1 MDLGDHDM
9 KRLLPNLHSPQELR
23 ALSHPEL
30 ETLAEEL
37 RQEIIQTV
45 SRNGGHL
52 ASSLGVVELTL
63 ALQRIFPTPENKI
76 LWDVGHQAYAH
87 KLLTGRL
94 QDFATLRQLDGL
106 SGFPKRSESNHD
118 CFDVGHSST
127 SISAA
132 LGMAAARDAQ
142 GGDEKIVAVI
152 GDGSLTA
159 GLAFEGLNHAGHLKK
174 DLIVILNDNEMS
186 ISPNVGALSSFLS
199 RKMTSDFFIR
209 FKRETES
216 FLTGLPR
223 FGKDLLNLARRAEDS
238 LKGFLT
244 PGMLFEGFGFNYV
257 GPINGHRLE
266 ELLETLDNVSRLRG
280 PVLVHVLTRKGKGF
294 LPAERNPALFHGVG
308 PFNPVTG
315 EVPAA
320 KGGPASYTAIFG
332 QTLIDLAKADERVVA
347 ITAAMPEGTGL
358 TPFAEAF
365 PERFYDVGIA
375 EQHAVTFAAG
385 LACHGLRPTV
395 AIYSTFLQ
403 RAYDNVLHDVC
414 LQNLPVSFALDR
426 GGLVG
431 ADGPTH
437 HGVFDFAY
445 LRHLPNLVLMAP
457 RDEDQLRR
465 AMVTALQHDGPIA
478 YRYPRGNGLGLDLAA
493 ALPEPLP
500 IGSGER
506 LREGD
511 HGVIIAVGA
520 AIQQALEA
528 AELLAQDN
536 IHLAVVDPRFVKPLD
551 RGLLTAEARR
561 TGLVVT
567 VEDHV
572 LQGGFGSAVLELLAD
587 AGMSPTVLRL
597 GLPDAFIEQGSQAEL
612 RSRYGL
618 DAEGIAGSIR
628 QLFPERL
635 SLRRGYAAAP

>member
-1 MDLGDHDM
+1 MN
-9 KRLLPNLHSPQELR
+9 RLLPNLHSPFELR

-30 ETLAEEL
+30 EILAEEL

-45 SRNGGHL
+45 AVTGGHL

-63 ALQRIFPTPENKI
+63 ALQRIFPTPGNKI
-76 LWDVGHQAYAH
+76 VWDVGHQAYAH

-94 QDFATLRQLDGL
+94 KDFGSLRQLDGL
-106 SGFPKRSESNHD
+106 SGFPKRSESVHD
-118 CFDVGHSST
+118 AFDVGHSST

-132 LGMAAARDAQ
+132 LGMVAARDSL
-142 GGDEKIVAVI
+142 GGTEKIVAVI

-199 RKMTSDFFIR
+199 RKMTSDLFVR

-223 FGKDLLNLARRAEDS
+223 FGRDLLNLARRAEDS

-257 GPINGHRLE
+257 GPINGHQLD
-266 ELLETLDNVSRLRG
+266 ELLETLENVSRLRG

-315 EVPAA
+315 EVAAA
-320 KGGPASYTAIFG
+320 KAGPASYTAIFG
-332 QTLIDLAKADERVVA
+332 QTLMDQAQADQRVVA

-358 TPFAEAF
+358 TAFAEAF

-437 HGVFDFAY
+437 HGVFDYAY
-445 LRHLPNLVLMAP
+445 LRHLPNLVFVAP

-465 AMVTALQHDGPIA
+465 AMVTALQYDGPFA
-478 YRYPRGNGLGLDLAA
+478 YRYPRGNGLGLELSKE
-493 ALPEPLP
+493 LPEPLE
-500 IGSGER
+500 IGRGER
-506 LREGD
+506 LRDGED
-511 HGVIIAVGA
+511 GVIIAVGA
-520 AIQQALEA
+520 ALQQALEA
-528 AELLAQDN
+528 AQLLAEEGLQ
-536 IHLAVVDPRFVKPLD
+536 LAVVDPRFVKPLD
-551 RGLLTAEARR
+551 RELLTAEAQR
-561 TGLVVT
+561 TGVVVT
-567 VEDHV
+567 IEDHV
-572 LQGGFGSAVLELLAD
+572 LPGGFGSAVLELLAD
-587 AGMSPTVLRL
+587 AGLSPTVLRL
-597 GLPDAFIEQGSQAEL
+597 GLPDAFVEQGSQAEL

-618 DAEGIAGSIR
+618 DAQGIAGSIR
-628 QLFPERL
+628 RLFPKRQSRRL
-635 SLRRGYAAAP
+635 GCATAP